1 MTTSPSWELAG
12 NFGRAP
18 AIGKTP
24 PVLEC
29 VVNVSEGRDRRR
41 IDRLAAAAGTA
52 LLDLHTDPDHH
63 RSVLTL
69 AGAEAV
75 RAVAAEAVAVLDLR
89 DHAGAHPRIG
99 VVDVVPF
106 VALEGSTAAEALDAR
121 DRFCDWAGTELGV
134 PCFRY
139 GPERTLPEIRRSAFT
154 VLLPDRGPAAPHP
167 TAGAIAVGQRPV
179 LVAYNVWLAEPDV
192 ALAKRIAMEVRS
204 PSVRALGLQ
213 VGDRVQVSMNLI
225 DPAVTG
231 PGLATDAV
239 AALAPIDGCE
249 LVGLVPR
256 WVLDLE
262 PPERWG
268 ELDLAEDRT
277 IEARLRR

>member
-1 MTTSPSWELAG
+1 
-12 NFGRAP
+12 
-18 AIGKTP
+18 
-24 PVLEC
+24 VLEC
-29 VVNVSEGRDRRR
+29 VVNVSEGRDRGRVAR
-41 IDRLAAAAGTA
+41 IASAAGDH
-52 LLDLHTDPDHH
+52 LLDVHVDADHH

-69 AGAEAV
+69 VGEEAP
-75 RAVAAEAVAVLDLR
+75 RAVAAEAVAQLDLR

-106 VALEGSTAAEALDAR
+106 VALEGSDADEARTAR
-121 DRFCDWAGTELGV
+121 DEFCRWAGEVLAV

-139 GPERTLPEIRRSAFT
+139 GPERS
-154 VLLPDRGPAAPHP
+154 LPDVRRGAFRTLAPDCGPPSPHP

-179 LVAYNVWLAEPDV
+179 LVAYNVWLAEPDL
-192 ALAKRIAMEVRS
+192 ALAKRIAVELRS

-213 VGDRVQVSMNLI
+213 VGRHVQVSMNLI

-231 PGLATDAV
+231 PGAATDAV
-239 AALAPIDGCE
+239 AAHAEVARGE

-262 PPERWG
+262 PVERWG
-268 ELDLAEDRT
+268 PLDLDEDRT
-277 IEARLRR
+277 IEARLRRSRSRPTP